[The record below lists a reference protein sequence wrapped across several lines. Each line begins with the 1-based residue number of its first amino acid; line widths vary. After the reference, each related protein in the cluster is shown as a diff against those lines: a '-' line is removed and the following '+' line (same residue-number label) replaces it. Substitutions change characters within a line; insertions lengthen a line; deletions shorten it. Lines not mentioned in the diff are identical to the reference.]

1 MILSRL
7 TARTLTGGVLGMVLA
22 FRFAQIFSQEFA
34 KVFNQEL
41 FPLYSTLSFWRY
53 LTGYFPNFFS
63 SGLENISWGIFFF
76 SSWLML
82 WRFDSFFA
90 NAKKIQDEEVHETY
104 DNADQ
109 SNVGQTEET
118 VCKQKE
124 ESNNQS
130 EKDNSEHEEENESN
144 DSLSHE
150 EFSERD
156 EHFFEILGISKEAP
170 RDFNGIKSVYRR
182 RIAQYHPDKV
192 SAMGPEIKEVAEQKA
207 KEINEAYEYFRK
219 KLS

>member
-7 TARTLTGGVLGMVLA
+7 NARTLTGGVLGMVLA

-41 FPLYSTLSFWRY
+41 YPLYSTLSFWRY

-63 SGLENISWGIFFF
+63 SGLENVSWGIFFF

-90 NAKKIQDEEVHETY
+90 NAKKIPEEAHETD
-104 DNADQ
+104 DNADH
-109 SNVGQTEET
+109 SNVGQTEEA

-124 ESNNQS
+124 ESNNES
-130 EKDNSEHEEENESN
+130 EKDHPEHEGENEFN
-144 DSLSHE
+144 DSITDE
-150 EFSERD
+150 EFNERD
-156 EHFFEILGISKEAP
+156 EYFFEILGIPKDAP
-170 RDFNGIKSVYRR
+170 RDFNEIKSVYRR

-192 SAMGPEIKEVAEQKA
+192 SAMGPEIKEVAEHKA
-207 KEINEAYEYFRK
+207 KEINEAYEHFRK